1 MVFKAY
7 TDLRQELKKHHAFGI
22 ANAVDYERFRQ
33 SLKNLRPK
41 FDIGES
47 EEDEK
52 KFVADFLKEAFYEG
66 SNAIRVGAKH
76 NIDCQIHVSEDY
88 NSPVGV
94 IIENK
99 FSKSKAGE
107 MVKDGDLLHK
117 AFYETILYYLRLREA
132 KNNSLRRIVITDMET
147 WYIFDA
153 LDYNRIF
160 YRSSLLKKYRDY
172 AAGRVSD
179 DSTAAFYAECE
190 DFVKQTNVTL
200 RYAYFNFREL
210 AYTRKGEVRRNVTD
224 LYYLLSPYYLL
235 KEDNDDKIVKMNS
248 AFYTELLY
256 IMGLGEVE
264 ERNTKYIRRLPLSQ
278 RQAGSLVENAI
289 SFIQSHGLTGKLT
302 KFYGD
307 RDEDDMIFSAALN
320 LSITWVNRLLFLKL
334 LEGQLLYFHK
344 GDKEYKFFKT
354 ERNFSD
360 GDITYDDID
369 DLFFYVLGVPEEKRE
384 KIFAKNFSK
393 IPYLNSSLFEP
404 TEMEKDVMFIGNLN
418 QNFPL
423 PYFKNSV
430 LKSDVQQDIPHN
442 ALQYLL
448 HFLDKFDFGSGEK
461 NQQNP
466 DRLIS
471 ASVLGY
477 IFEKINGYQDGS
489 FYTPE
494 KVTQHMCDQA
504 IEKAVIGRFKEHE
517 HFTRCKN
524 ITDIYNTIEDEAEAN
539 SIFYSVKICDPA
551 VGSGHF
557 LVSALHKMLALRR
570 DLGLMKDEKGR
581 LITKSVNIDVMTDD
595 LRIVNTD
602 DGQPFRYMEDNDEL
616 LYIQKTLF
624 NEKKAII
631 ENCLFGVDI
640 NPNAVNICR
649 LRLWIELLKSAYY
662 YKPDRLQTLPNIDIN
677 IKCGDSL
684 IQKYTVQTGLSL
696 LANIH
701 KDSEVW
707 QKVSQYAET
716 VNLYKETADKET
728 KLRLKTEIACIKKLI
743 GDAVETSFFDN
754 GDSVYFNSIEWMLEF
769 PEVWNEKCE
778 FEGFDV
784 VIGNPPYIFNRNL
797 DERVRSIYARKSGRT
812 DSYVYFINLG
822 LSITRRNG
830 ILSFITPNTYFTL
843 SSHAKLRDTLLSYGD
858 LDITYTGY
866 CFTDAFVET
875 MIFQLVKIEGEK
887 GIVSYFDSLESSS
900 SYECDK
906 KLFKDNILSR
916 FFIPNQQNLWLYKHI
931 QSRLIPIYQK
941 AQKTLTR
948 DGSIRSD
955 KRRESI
961 INYSKELR
969 PTTLTF
975 LGLISDGDQGLVTGN
990 NSKYLG
996 AISDDEKQD
1005 LELDSKFVETLN
1017 REGKMQITVE
1027 EFCSDRQRYYDIA
1040 ERLKTEKKNPSLFGK
1055 FFLYKHVPTKEVSK
1069 YEQLSAEEQRKGADH
1084 DCWIEYSRG
1093 NAEGL
1098 RWNVPMTEVINWRSD
1113 YVNELK
1119 TNSNS
1124 RWQGQLYYPTTG
1136 FGWVDYFTDRLK
1148 GFSVNIGPYSKN
1160 VIKMHCFCPLVSD
1173 KYIIALLNSDFIASF
1188 VKGLI
1193 TITHTLQINDGRL
1206 IPVVI
1211 PTQQQHDDI
1220 CSVVDRIMSGE
1231 DEKDCMTELNEL
1243 VRGVFMPF
1251 FENDDSVDFSMYAT
1265 TKEFIDQ

>member
-1 MVFKAY
+1 MIFKPYA
-7 TDLRQELKKHHAFGI
+7 DLRQELKRHHAFGI
-22 ANAVDYERFRQ
+22 ASTDAYERFRE
-33 SLKNLRPK
+33 SLKKFRPM
-41 FDIGES
+41 FGIGES

-52 KFVADFLKEAFYEG
+52 EFVADFLKDAFYKER
-66 SNAIRVGAKH
+66 NAIRVGAKH
-76 NIDCQIHVSEDY
+76 NIDCQIHINSDY
-88 NSPVGV
+88 SSPVGV

-117 AFYETILYYLRLREA
+117 AFYETILYYLRLRET

-147 WYIFDA
+147 WFIFDA

-160 YRSSLLKKYRDY
+160 YRSSLRKKYLDY

-200 RYAYFNFREL
+200 RYACFSFREL
-210 AYTRKGEVRRNVTD
+210 AYTKKGEVRKNMSD

-235 KEDNDDKIVKMNS
+235 KEDNDDKTVKMNS
-248 AFYTELLY
+248 AFYNELLY

-264 ERNTKYIRRLPLSQ
+264 EKNTKYIRRLPVGK
-278 RQAGSLVENAI
+278 RKAGSLVENVI
-289 SFIQSHGLTGKLT
+289 SFIQSHGMTGKLT

-307 RDEDDMIFSAALN
+307 LDEEDMIFSAALN
-320 LSITWVNRLLFLKL
+320 LSITWINRLLFLKL

-344 GDKEYKFFKT
+344 GEKDYKFFKT
-354 ERNFSD
+354 DRNLSD
-360 GDITYDDID
+360 GDITYNDID
-369 DLFFYVLGVPEEKRE
+369 DLFFYVLGVPEEERE
-384 KIFAKNFSK
+384 GIFANKFSK

-404 TEMEKDVMFIGNLN
+404 TEMERDVMFIGNLN
-418 QNFPL
+418 QNFLLPL
-423 PYFKNSV
+423 YKNSV
-430 LKSDVQQDIPHN
+430 LKSDVQQDRPYN

-448 HFLDKFDFGSGEK
+448 HFLDKFDFGSGDK
-461 NQQNP
+461 SQQAP

-489 FYTPE
+489 IYTPE
-494 KVTQHMCDQA
+494 MVTQHMCDST
-504 IEKAVIGRFKEHE
+504 IEKAVIERFREHE
-517 HFTRCKN
+517 DYTQCN
-524 ITDIYNTIEDEAEAN
+524 TITDIYNAIKDESEAN
-539 SIFYSVKICDPA
+539 CIFYSVKVCDPA

-557 LVSALHKMLALRR
+557 LVAALHKMLALRH
-570 DLGLMKDEKGR
+570 DLGLMKDERGR

-602 DGQPFRYMEDNDEL
+602 DGQPFRYMEGNDDL

-662 YKPDRLQTLPNIDIN
+662 YKPGRLQTLPNIDIN

-684 IQKYTVQTGLSL
+684 IQKYTVQTEKSILD
-696 LANIH
+696 NIR

-707 QKVSQYAET
+707 QRVCQYADT
-716 VNLYKETADKET
+716 VSLYKETADKQM
-728 KLRLKTEIACIKKLI
+728 KLRLKTEIAQIKKLI
-743 GDAVETSFFDN
+743 GDSVETSFVD
-754 GDSVYFNSIEWMLEF
+754 DSNSIYFNSIEWMLEF
-769 PEVWNEKCE
+769 PEVWNENHE
-778 FEGFDV
+778 FVGFDV

-797 DERVRSIYARKSGRT
+797 DKRVRSIYARKAGRT

-822 LSITRRNG
+822 LTITRRNG

-843 SSHAKLRDTLLSYGD
+843 SSHAKLRNTLLGYGN

-866 CFTDAFVET
+866 CFTDAYVDT
-875 MIFQLVKIEGEK
+875 MIFQLVKIEGDE
-887 GIVSYFDSLESSS
+887 GIVNYFDSLESSS

-906 KLFKDNILSR
+906 KLFKNNILSR
-916 FFIPNQQNLWLYKHI
+916 FFVPNQQNLWFYNHI
-931 QSRLIPIYQK
+931 QSRLVPVYENAMQ
-941 AQKTLTR
+941 TLTR
-948 DGSIRSD
+948 DGSIPND
-955 KRRESI
+955 KRQESI
-961 INYSKELR
+961 KNYSESLW
-969 PTTLTF
+969 PGTLTF

-990 NSKYLG
+990 NSRYLG
-996 AISDDEKQD
+996 IISDEEKKNH
-1005 LELDSKFVETLN
+1005 ELDSRFVELLNHEGNMHITLHD
-1017 REGKMQITVE
+1017 
-1027 EFCSDRQRYYDIA
+1027 FLSDRQRYYNIA
-1040 ERLKTEKKNPSLFGK
+1040 DELKTKKGNPSLFGK
-1055 FFLYKHVPTKEVSK
+1055 FFLYKHVSAAEVCK
-1069 YEQLSAEEQRKGADH
+1069 YEELSNEERKKGTVGDR
-1084 DCWIEYSRG
+1084 WIEYSRG
-1093 NAEGL
+1093 NSEGL
-1098 RWNVPMTEVINWRSD
+1098 RWNVPTTEVINWRSD
-1113 YVNELK
+1113 YLNELK
-1119 TNSNS
+1119 NNTKS
-1124 RWQGQLYYPTTG
+1124 RWQGELYYPTTG

-1148 GFSVNIGPYSKN
+1148 GFSVCIGPYSKN
-1160 VIKMHCFCPLVSD
+1160 VIKMHSFCPLASD

-1206 IPVVI
+1206 IPIVI
-1211 PTQQQHDDI
+1211 PTQQQHENI
-1220 CSVVDRIMSGE
+1220 CSVVDRIMDGE
-1231 DEKDCMTELNEL
+1231 DEKVCMTELNEL
-1243 VRGVFMPF
+1243 VWNVYSPF
-1251 FENDDSVDFSMYAT
+1251 FDDDDSVVSSINAT
-1265 TKEFIDQ
+1265 TKDFRE